1 MNETKNY
8 KVWLVRSPE
17 LSESEY
23 WNVLS
28 LLQSIPG
35 VIKYHTKEEAP
46 NDQSEDEE
54 NEANEEVNDSS
65 FEEQPAQTHQ
75 WFFDQCIAHRNYK
88 DVGKT
93 DMVICLSSLP
103 NTNNYFLK
111 ADENNK
117 LNAYVQTS
125 GYENYFTG
133 SDVRYPVAYHIAVT
147 VLMMQW
153 FEDKADAEKV
163 INYARSKGGILDFC
177 NYKKDVILKLRTADL
192 SSSEIESLKE
202 KKVDPNLII
211 TVVDILEK
219 LRGFMLLKKRF
230 EFEPKP
236 LVLTIND
243 DYKFYFEELG
253 NIEVPLNDLE
263 KAFYLVFLKHIQG
276 IRQNEL
282 LEKHQTEMFELY
294 NIKISTTSAFE
305 KITETDSSPRKLNK
319 SSTSIADKKNA
330 KKDEALQKLYDK
342 RVKSIQRICQS
353 YSEFRNTIEGKFEL
367 AVGPA
372 LAKLYAVGGATGHFK
387 KISLDRK
394 YFRFLEWNGV
404 EKPFQYVEKKV

>member
-46 NDQSEDEE
+46 NDQSEDEK
-54 NEANEEVNDSS
+54 NEANEEVNDTS

-125 GYENYFTG
+125 GYENYFPG

-202 KKVDPNLII
+202 KKVDPNLI
-211 TVVDILEK
+211 VSVLDILEK

-236 LVLTIND
+236 LMLTINTAT
-243 DYKFYFEELG
+243 YKFYFEDLG
-253 NIEVPLNDLE
+253 NIEVPLNDVE
-263 KAFYLVFLKHIQG
+263 KAYYLVFLKHVRG
-276 IRQNEL
+276 IDQKKL
-282 LEKHQTEMFELY
+282 LENHEAEMFKLY
-294 NIKISTTSAFE
+294 NNKISSN
-305 KITETDSSPRKLNK
+305 PV
-319 SSTSIADKKNA
+319 DKEDIENDK
-330 KKDEALQKLYDK
+330 ALQKLYNK
-342 RVKSIQRICQS
+342 RVKSIKRVCQS
-353 YSEFRNTIEGKFEL
+353 YSEFRNTVEGKFEL

-394 YFRFLEWNGV
+394 YFRFVNWKGDV
-404 EKPFQYVEKKV
+404 QPFQYVEKRV

>member
-1 MNETKNY
+1 MNKTKNY

-35 VIKYHTKEEAP
+35 VIKYHTKEKAP
-46 NDQSEDEE
+46 KDQSEDEE
-54 NEANEEVNDSS
+54 NEVNEEVNDTS

-75 WFFDQCIAHRNYK
+75 WFFDQCIAHRNFK

-93 DMVICLSSLP
+93 DMVICLSNFR
-103 NTNNYFLK
+103 NTNDYFLK
-111 ADENNK
+111 ADDNNK

-125 GYENYFTG
+125 GYEKFFPG

-202 KKVDPNLII
+202 KRVDPNLII
-211 TVVDILEK
+211 TVLDILEK

-236 LVLTIND
+236 LVLTINTFT
-243 DYKFYFEELG
+243 YKFHFVDLG

-263 KAFYLVFLKHIQG
+263 KAFYLVFLKHVRG
-276 IRQNEL
+276 IDQKKL
-282 LEKHQTEMFELY
+282 LENHEAEMFKLY
-294 NIKISTTSAFE
+294 NNKISSN
-305 KITETDSSPRKLNK
+305 PV
-319 SSTSIADKKNA
+319 DKEDIENDK
-330 KKDEALQKLYDK
+330 ALQKLYNK
-342 RVKSIQRICQS
+342 RVKSIKRVCQS
-353 YSEFRNTIEGKFEL
+353 YSEFRNTVEGKFEL

-394 YFRFLEWNGV
+394 YFRFVNWKGDV
-404 EKPFQYVEKKV
+404 QPFQYVEKRV

>member
-1 MNETKNY
+1 
-8 KVWLVRSPE
+8 
-17 LSESEY
+17 
-23 WNVLS
+23 
-28 LLQSIPG
+28 
-35 VIKYHTKEEAP
+35 
-46 NDQSEDEE
+46 
-54 NEANEEVNDSS
+54 
-65 FEEQPAQTHQ
+65 
-75 WFFDQCIAHRNYK
+75 
-88 DVGKT
+88 VGKT
-93 DMVICLSSLP
+93 DMVICLSNFR
-103 NTNNYFLK
+103 NTNDYFLK
-111 ADENNK
+111 ADDNNK

-125 GYENYFTG
+125 GYENYFPG

-202 KKVDPNLII
+202 KKVDPNLIV
-211 TVVDILEK
+211 TVLDILEK

-236 LVLTIND
+236 LVLTINTTT
-243 DYKFYFEELG
+243 YKFYFEELG

-263 KAFYLVFLKHIQG
+263 KAFYLVFLKHVKG
-276 IRQNEL
+276 IDQSEL
-282 LEKHQTEMFELY
+282 LENHETEMFELY
-294 NIKISTTSAFE
+294 NKKISSN
-305 KITETDSSPRKLNK
+305 PV
-319 SSTSIADKKNA
+319 DKEDAENDK
-330 KKDEALQKLYDK
+330 ALQKIYDK
-342 RVKSIQRICQS
+342 RVKSIKRVCKS
-353 YSEFRNTIEGKFEL
+353 YSEFRNTVEGKFEL

-394 YFRFLEWNGV
+394 YFRFVDWNGV
-404 EKPFQYVEKKV
+404 EKPFQYVEKRI